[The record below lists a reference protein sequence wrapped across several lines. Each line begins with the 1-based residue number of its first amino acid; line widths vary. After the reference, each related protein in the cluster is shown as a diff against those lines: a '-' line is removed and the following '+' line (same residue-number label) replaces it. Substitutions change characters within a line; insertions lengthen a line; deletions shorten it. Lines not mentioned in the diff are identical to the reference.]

1 MADQAAA
8 SVSLGEGQRRALSL
22 SRASASGWRRFQPA
36 HASDASA
43 PRRTKSFGLLPALI
57 LAVLAIFG
65 VSGLETF
72 SINPERPAAILFSE
86 TVSEEQALA
95 AVIAAGGLP
104 VRPARSTFNDGI
116 VWIAAAGAP
125 DFFDKVKSYGAWAV
139 INPFA
144 FGGCFLVKPV

>member
-1 MADQAAA
+1 MA
-8 SVSLGEGQRRALSL
+8 VSPQSYGSALSDR
-22 SRASASGWRRFQPA
+22 SRATHAAREFDARWARANPRVRRLGLWPA
-36 HASDASA
+36 IVM
-43 PRRTKSFGLLPALI
+43 ALV
-57 LAVLAIFG
+57 AFAA

-72 SINPERPAAILFSE
+72 SISPDRPAAILFSSSI
-86 TVSEEQALA
+86 SEEQAFA

-104 VRPARSTFNDGI
+104 IRPAHSTLSDDV

-125 DFFDKVKSYGAWAV
+125 DFFDKVKAFGAWAV